1 MRNPLLPSN
10 PKATVWWRAG
20 YVVSSAEFEQ
30 VSHPWAT
37 HTHKVS
43 HHQFDDDTE
52 NQHSSVL
59 RPSVYYKFSLELS
72 TQSISLTWLI
82 IFVLCPRLTSVG
94 QENAEDISQGNGK
107 DTNNKAQVSFGVADV
122 TRSTLIIVSN
132 NIDTLTT
139 RRR

>member
-43 HHQFDDDTE
+43 HHQFEGDTDIH
-52 NQHSSVL
+52 HSSVL

-82 IFVLCPRLTSVG
+82 IFVLCPRLSVG